1 MRDNK
6 GFTLIELLIVVA
18 IIGIIAAI
26 AVPGLLRARMSGNEA
41 SALSSLRVINSA
53 NLNYNINCSNNSGYA
68 PSLANLATPPTG
80 GGQPFIS
87 PDLSAAAG
95 VPVAKSGFNITYTV
109 SNVVA
114 TAPLTCN
121 GAAAGSVAANYL
133 AVADPQSWGASGNRH
148 FGTSESQT
156 IFQETSDTA
165 ISAISSSGAPTPNT
179 ATALK

>member
-1 MRDNK
+1 MRNDN

-41 SALSSLRVINSA
+41 SALSSLRVVNSA
-53 NLNYNINCSNNSGYA
+53 NLNYNINCSNNAGYA

-95 VPVAKSGFNITYTV
+95 VPVVKSGYNITYTV

-114 TAPLTCN
+114 TAPATCN
-121 GAAAGSVAANYL
+121 GAAAGSVTANYL
-133 AVADPQSWGASGNRH
+133 AVADPTSWGASGSRH
-148 FGTSESQT
+148 FGTSEAQT
-156 IFQETSDTA
+156 IFQETTDAAITA
-165 ISAISSSGAPTPNT
+165 ISTSGVPTPNT
-179 ATALK
+179 ATPLK